1 MTTRHESIAPDPAT
15 AGSGAAREC
24 AAIAADL
31 ERLRTLINDAGDRL
45 MSSFNTVGA
54 AVARLGRSDAERSD
68 LTAAIGAAV
77 TALQFQDMATQL
89 TAHAQ
94 RRLDALQQLLCTL
107 SADVGRDLLVVNP
120 HPVHQAEMSSGS
132 IDLF

>member
-1 MTTRHESIAPDPAT
+1 MDTQPHPNPMQAE
-15 AGSGAAREC
+15 AGRGAAQEC

-31 ERLRTLINDAGDRL
+31 ERLKNLISDAGDRL
-45 MSSFNTVGA
+45 LASFNEVGSLA
-54 AVARLGRSDAERSD
+54 PQLARDDRERTR
-68 LTAAIGAAV
+68 LNGAIGAAV

-94 RRLDALQQLLCTL
+94 RRLDALQGQLRSL
-107 SADVGRDLLVVNP
+107 SDDLGIALMTSHA
-120 HPVHQAEMSSGS
+120 HPVHQAEMSAGS